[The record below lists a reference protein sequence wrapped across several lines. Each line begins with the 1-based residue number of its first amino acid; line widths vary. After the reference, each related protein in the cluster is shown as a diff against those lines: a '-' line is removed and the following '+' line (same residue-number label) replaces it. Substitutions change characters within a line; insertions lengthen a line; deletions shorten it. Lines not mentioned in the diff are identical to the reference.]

1 MKNHLTNI
9 EIKNFKCFKDFKV
22 KGLARVN
29 LITGQNNVGKTAF
42 LEATHIHTIA
52 EDLPLFFTALHSVK
66 YRRENINILFK
77 PEVQN
82 NIAYLEQTNGFNVSS
97 NIHQTSFSI
106 DNSKGIKT
114 YIFKFNGQEICVNSN
129 DFSQEIKVQFN
140 NIFIDNFGFSDGE
153 IIDYFSAIQKLDKEN
168 YLNEALHNFD
178 NNITAFKTPNNQ
190 PQCKINGKYLRLTE
204 LGDGTKHLV
213 SIVVALFACQDSYL
227 FIDEIDNGVHHSK
240 LDDFWEIILT
250 LSNEK
255 NIQVFATT
263 HSKECLESYA
273 RVVKKLADK
282 DIALIELGTSDGKLK
297 NIVFNHTEI
306 IEDILFQDEDM
317 RGWE

>member
-42 LEATHIHTIA
+42 LEVAYIHTIA
-52 EDLPLFFTALHSVK
+52 KTLPLFFTALRSVK
-66 YRRENINILFK
+66 YRRENINILLES
-77 PEVQN
+77 EVEN

-129 DFSQEIKVQFN
+129 DFSQEMKVQFN
-140 NIFIDNFGFSDGE
+140 NIFIDNFGFSDSQ
-153 IIDYFSAIQKLDKEN
+153 IINYFSAIQKLDKEN

-213 SIVVALFACQDSYL
+213 SIVVALFSCQDSYL

-250 LSNEK
+250 LSNEN

-273 RVVKKLADK
+273 RVVKKLADE
-282 DIALIELGTSDGKLK
+282 ELSCIRLSKLK
-297 NIVFNHTEI
+297 NGKIHPSVYDSKMLDRV
-306 IEDILFQDEDM
+306 IEQQHDI
-317 RGWE
+317 R